1 MKLIFGEKKTHP
13 IRSSNKHQNRLQNI
27 QLLSTRTQRESQL
40 KVIKYPN
47 NILKTHM
54 VTKLRRKYFR
64 NFTNLFLRLMI
75 LSEEFC
81 PISKKKCNFKN
92 IILLRE

>member
-54 VTKLRRKYFR
+54 VTKLRRKYFGH
-64 NFTNLFLRLMI
+64 FTKYFIEIEDSLRTI
-75 LSEEFC
+75 LSY
-81 PISKKKCNFKN
+81 
-92 IILLRE
+92 L